1 MRERIDRKPEG
12 ENPVPES
19 SAGRSDGGRRPES
32 DVLNDRP
39 TVSGVSAG
47 EDMPGGGETRRE
59 NPSGA
64 DAAGREETRQ
74 EPIPGGEVQTERA
87 AGDAR
92 ATDTSEGAPAGPT
105 AGDAAEPR
113 PAKSRFPT
121 FGDLLAMLGIAFAAQ
136 ILVGVVGRLVLWG
149 AGAQPQSPALLG
161 KMMALFYFVSM
172 ALTLG
177 GVLYYRHVRGGRGRW
192 ARFSLRGLNPTLL
205 LWSFVLIF
213 AVGVVLE
220 PLLRVLPEL
229 TLDVGRGFWTMLS
242 LIVLAPLFEELLC
255 RGVVLGSLRERYG
268 VAIAWLVSALF
279 FGVLHVQPVQ
289 VVNATIVGLIL
300 GYVYLSTDSLWSS
313 MILHALN
320 NAVAYL
326 ALVTGHANAL
336 LSDLVPNRTLYVVIY
351 IVALTLSIVSGWM
364 MVRTLRRMKMSEKK
378 EAGV

>member
-12 ENPVPES
+12 ENPVPERA
-19 SAGRSDGGRRPES
+19 AGRPEAGRCPEP
-32 DVLNDRP
+32 DVRNERP
-39 TVSGVSAG
+39 TAPGVSGG
-47 EDMPGGGETRRE
+47 EDMSGKDMPGGGDARRE
-59 NPSGA
+59 NPVGG
-64 DAAGREETRQ
+64 DAAAREVTPRDEHV
-74 EPIPGGEVQTERA
+74 PTERA
-87 AGDAR
+87 DGDTR
-92 ATDTSEGAPAGPT
+92 ATDAPEGDPAGPT
-105 AGDAAEPR
+105 AGDAAKP
-113 PAKSRFPT
+113 KSRFPT
-121 FGDLLAMLGIAFAAQ
+121 FGDLLAMLGIAFVAQ

-149 AGAQPQSPALLG
+149 AGAQPQSPTLLG
-161 KMMALFYFVSM
+161 RMMALFYFVSM

-289 VVNATIVGLIL
+289 VVNATVVGLIL

-378 EAGV
+378 ASRA

>member
-1 MRERIDRKPEG
+1 MRERIDRHPEG
-12 ENPVPES
+12 ENPVSES
-19 SAGRSDGGRRPES
+19 SAGRPDGGRRPES

-39 TVSGVSAG
+39 TMSGVSAG

-74 EPIPGGEVQTERA
+74 EPTPGGEVQTERA

-92 ATDTSEGAPAGPT
+92 AADAPEGDPADPT
-105 AGDAAEPR
+105 AGDAAKPKR
-113 PAKSRFPT
+113 RFPT

-149 AGAQPQSPALLG
+149 AGVQTESPTLLG

-177 GVLYYRHVRGGRGRW
+177 GVLYYRHMRGGRGRW

-268 VAIAWLVSALF
+268 IAIAWLVSALF

-289 VVNATIVGLIL
+289 VVSATVVGLIL
-300 GYVYLSTDSLWSS
+300 GYVYLATDSLWSS

-336 LSDLVPNRTLYVVIY
+336 LIDLVPNRTLYVVIY

-378 EAGV
+378 EAGA